1 MELSSSSI
9 KKILIFSYISGNGN
23 PKKIIYISGNRNH
36 EKLLK
41 FQEMKLFPQRNLIK
55 LFKTSGSKKLSK
67 TIKLP

>member
-55 LFKTSGSKKLSK
+55 LF
-67 TIKLP
+67 